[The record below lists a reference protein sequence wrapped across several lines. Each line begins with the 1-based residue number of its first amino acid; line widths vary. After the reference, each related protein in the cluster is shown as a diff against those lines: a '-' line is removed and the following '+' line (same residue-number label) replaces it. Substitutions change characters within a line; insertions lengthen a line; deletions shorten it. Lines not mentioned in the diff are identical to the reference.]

1 MLMLPI
7 SYIHGFEA
15 GRRAASGG
23 AVEARKR
30 AVGGSELP
38 PPTGCKWLRI
48 REFGAKVAGGHK
60 ARLCPA
66 TGQGRA
72 LSCAVSSDGN
82 EMKSIIII
90 QF

>member
-15 GRRAASGG
+15 GRGAAGGG

-38 PPTGCKWLRI
+38 PPTGRKWLRI
-48 REFGAKVAGGHK
+48 NEFGARIAGDHT

-66 TGQGRA
+66 TGRGRA
-72 LSCAVSSDGN
+72 FCVFIR
-82 EMKSIIII
+82 IIS
-90 QF
+90 

>member
-1 MLMLPI
+1 MNLL

-15 GRRAASGG
+15 GRRAAGGG

-38 PPTGCKWLRI
+38 PHTGRKWLRI
-48 REFGAKVAGGHK
+48 SEFGAKVAGDQK

-66 TGQGRA
+66 TGRGRA
-72 LSCAVSSDGN
+72 LSCVVFHV
-82 EMKSIIII
+82 E
-90 QF
+90 

>member
-15 GRRAASGG
+15 GRLAASGG

-30 AVGGSELP
+30 AAAANYP
-38 PPTGCKWLRI
+38 PHTGRKWLRI
-48 REFGAKVAGGHK
+48 SEFGANVAGGHK

-66 TGQGRA
+66 TGRGRA
-72 LSCAVSSDGN
+72 VSCVAFHV
-82 EMKSIIII
+82 E
-90 QF
+90 